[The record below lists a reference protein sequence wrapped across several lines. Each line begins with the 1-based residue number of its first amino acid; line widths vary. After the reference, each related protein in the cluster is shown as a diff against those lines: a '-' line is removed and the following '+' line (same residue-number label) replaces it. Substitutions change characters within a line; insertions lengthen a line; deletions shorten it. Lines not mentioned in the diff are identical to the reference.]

1 MEFKK
6 LQKIIAEVLGIG
18 DMEIFQEMSFVD
30 DLGADSLELFQILM
44 GVEQEFDISI
54 DEESLKDVDTVG
66 DLLYHGLIHMKVN
79 GGYRSRIVEENEL
92 VTVRTKTSGILVLK
106 VKCGD
111 HLSVGDEIAE
121 IIDTYEGD
129 VIEVIKSPCEGCLF
143 YHGSNPLIYSNTAI
157 AKIIK
162 DTDFI

>member
-54 DEESLKDVDTVG
+54 DVESLKDVDTVG
-66 DLLYHGLIHMKVN
+66 DLLELI
-79 GGYRSRIVEENEL
+79 
-92 VTVRTKTSGILVLK
+92 
-106 VKCGD
+106 C
-111 HLSVGDEIAE
+111 
-121 IIDTYEGD
+121 
-129 VIEVIKSPCEGCLF
+129 
-143 YHGSNPLIYSNTAI
+143 
-157 AKIIK
+157 
-162 DTDFI
+162 

>member
-30 DLGADSLELFQILM
+30 DLGADSLVLFQILM

-66 DLLYHGLIHMKVN
+66 DLLELI
-79 GGYRSRIVEENEL
+79 
-92 VTVRTKTSGILVLK
+92 
-106 VKCGD
+106 C
-111 HLSVGDEIAE
+111 
-121 IIDTYEGD
+121 
-129 VIEVIKSPCEGCLF
+129 
-143 YHGSNPLIYSNTAI
+143 
-157 AKIIK
+157 
-162 DTDFI
+162 

>member
-30 DLGADSLELFQILM
+30 DFGADSLELFQILM

-66 DLLYHGLIHMKVN
+66 DLLELI
-79 GGYRSRIVEENEL
+79 
-92 VTVRTKTSGILVLK
+92 
-106 VKCGD
+106 C
-111 HLSVGDEIAE
+111 
-121 IIDTYEGD
+121 
-129 VIEVIKSPCEGCLF
+129 
-143 YHGSNPLIYSNTAI
+143 
-157 AKIIK
+157 
-162 DTDFI
+162 

>member
-6 LQKIIAEVLGIG
+6 LQKIIAEVVGIG

-66 DLLYHGLIHMKVN
+66 DLLELI
-79 GGYRSRIVEENEL
+79 
-92 VTVRTKTSGILVLK
+92 
-106 VKCGD
+106 C
-111 HLSVGDEIAE
+111 
-121 IIDTYEGD
+121 
-129 VIEVIKSPCEGCLF
+129 
-143 YHGSNPLIYSNTAI
+143 
-157 AKIIK
+157 
-162 DTDFI
+162 

>member
-54 DEESLKDVDTVG
+54 DEESLKMLTR
-66 DLLYHGLIHMKVN
+66 LEICWSLY
-79 GGYRSRIVEENEL
+79 
-92 VTVRTKTSGILVLK
+92 
-106 VKCGD
+106 VKYD
-111 HLSVGDEIAE
+111 I
-121 IIDTYEGD
+121 
-129 VIEVIKSPCEGCLF
+129 
-143 YHGSNPLIYSNTAI
+143 
-157 AKIIK
+157 
-162 DTDFI
+162 

>member
-30 DLGADSLELFQILM
+30 DLGADSLELFQILT

-66 DLLYHGLIHMKVN
+66 DLLELI
-79 GGYRSRIVEENEL
+79 
-92 VTVRTKTSGILVLK
+92 
-106 VKCGD
+106 C
-111 HLSVGDEIAE
+111 
-121 IIDTYEGD
+121 
-129 VIEVIKSPCEGCLF
+129 
-143 YHGSNPLIYSNTAI
+143 
-157 AKIIK
+157 
-162 DTDFI
+162 

>member
-54 DEESLKDVDTVG
+54 DEESLKVVDTVG
-66 DLLYHGLIHMKVN
+66 DLLELI
-79 GGYRSRIVEENEL
+79 
-92 VTVRTKTSGILVLK
+92 
-106 VKCGD
+106 C
-111 HLSVGDEIAE
+111 
-121 IIDTYEGD
+121 
-129 VIEVIKSPCEGCLF
+129 
-143 YHGSNPLIYSNTAI
+143 
-157 AKIIK
+157 
-162 DTDFI
+162 

>member
-66 DLLYHGLIHMKVN
+66 LQHWFRCLSAGL
-79 GGYRSRIVEENEL
+79 
-92 VTVRTKTSGILVLK
+92 
-106 VKCGD
+106 
-111 HLSVGDEIAE
+111 
-121 IIDTYEGD
+121 
-129 VIEVIKSPCEGCLF
+129 
-143 YHGSNPLIYSNTAI
+143 
-157 AKIIK
+157 
-162 DTDFI
+162 

>member
-44 GVEQEFDISI
+44 GVEQELDISI

-66 DLLYHGLIHMKVN
+66 AYMLNMT
-79 GGYRSRIVEENEL
+79 YRQAALVADSMSR
-92 VTVRTKTSGILVLK
+92 
-106 VKCGD
+106 
-111 HLSVGDEIAE
+111 
-121 IIDTYEGD
+121 
-129 VIEVIKSPCEGCLF
+129 
-143 YHGSNPLIYSNTAI
+143 
-157 AKIIK
+157 
-162 DTDFI
+162 

>member
-6 LQKIIAEVLGIG
+6 LQKIIAEVLGVG

-66 DLLYHGLIHMKVN
+66 DLLELI
-79 GGYRSRIVEENEL
+79 
-92 VTVRTKTSGILVLK
+92 
-106 VKCGD
+106 C
-111 HLSVGDEIAE
+111 
-121 IIDTYEGD
+121 
-129 VIEVIKSPCEGCLF
+129 
-143 YHGSNPLIYSNTAI
+143 
-157 AKIIK
+157 
-162 DTDFI
+162 

>member
-30 DLGADSLELFQILM
+30 NLGADSLELFQILM

-66 DLLYHGLIHMKVN
+66 DLLELI
-79 GGYRSRIVEENEL
+79 
-92 VTVRTKTSGILVLK
+92 
-106 VKCGD
+106 C
-111 HLSVGDEIAE
+111 
-121 IIDTYEGD
+121 
-129 VIEVIKSPCEGCLF
+129 
-143 YHGSNPLIYSNTAI
+143 
-157 AKIIK
+157 
-162 DTDFI
+162 

>member
-30 DLGADSLELFQILM
+30 DIGADSLELFQILM

-66 DLLYHGLIHMKVN
+66 DLLELI
-79 GGYRSRIVEENEL
+79 
-92 VTVRTKTSGILVLK
+92 
-106 VKCGD
+106 C
-111 HLSVGDEIAE
+111 
-121 IIDTYEGD
+121 
-129 VIEVIKSPCEGCLF
+129 
-143 YHGSNPLIYSNTAI
+143 
-157 AKIIK
+157 
-162 DTDFI
+162 

>member
-18 DMEIFQEMSFVD
+18 DMEIFKEMSFVD

-66 DLLYHGLIHMKVN
+66 DLLELI
-79 GGYRSRIVEENEL
+79 
-92 VTVRTKTSGILVLK
+92 
-106 VKCGD
+106 C
-111 HLSVGDEIAE
+111 
-121 IIDTYEGD
+121 
-129 VIEVIKSPCEGCLF
+129 
-143 YHGSNPLIYSNTAI
+143 
-157 AKIIK
+157 
-162 DTDFI
+162 

>member
-18 DMEIFQEMSFVD
+18 DIEIFQEMSFVD

-66 DLLYHGLIHMKVN
+66 DLLELI
-79 GGYRSRIVEENEL
+79 
-92 VTVRTKTSGILVLK
+92 
-106 VKCGD
+106 C
-111 HLSVGDEIAE
+111 
-121 IIDTYEGD
+121 
-129 VIEVIKSPCEGCLF
+129 
-143 YHGSNPLIYSNTAI
+143 
-157 AKIIK
+157 
-162 DTDFI
+162 

>member
-54 DEESLKDVDTVG
+54 DEESLKDIDTVG
-66 DLLYHGLIHMKVN
+66 DLLELI
-79 GGYRSRIVEENEL
+79 
-92 VTVRTKTSGILVLK
+92 
-106 VKCGD
+106 C
-111 HLSVGDEIAE
+111 
-121 IIDTYEGD
+121 
-129 VIEVIKSPCEGCLF
+129 
-143 YHGSNPLIYSNTAI
+143 
-157 AKIIK
+157 
-162 DTDFI
+162 